1 MNSMS
6 QLTPMLRQYL
16 GIKGEY
22 PDAIL
27 FFRMGDFYEMFFDDA
42 RTASRILGIT
52 LTARGSYEGKK
63 IAMCGIP
70 HHASKSYITKLVGSG
85 RKVAICEQTE
95 DPKGSKG
102 IVKREV
108 VRLVTPGSI
117 VDEGDL
123 DDKSNLYMAAI
134 YGGSD
139 RNEYPPMPGSGEIGE
154 TETGEDESYGLAHVD
169 LSTGEFRVTEIRLFN
184 ELLDELGRIAPA
196 ELLIVENGHLSG
208 RRELSQYRIEAI
220 ERDCFDPSRAENL
233 LKEQLGVRSLAGF
246 GCQDMPYGTVAAGIL
261 VHYLR
266 DTQKGFPAHIK
277 EIVSYR
283 ISDFMFLDESTC
295 SHLEL
300 LKTIRR
306 QSEKGSLLQILDR
319 TVTSMG
325 SRCLKKWV
333 TYPLIDL
340 EKIRKRLAAVGCFK
354 DDLMFRE
361 EVKKEL
367 NEIYDLERL
376 NGRIALKR
384 ANARDLLALKS
395 SIFRIPFIKNALT
408 GSTSILLSEIAK
420 KIDTLQDI
428 AHLIEETIHE
438 DAPVSVRDGGIIKD
452 GYDDE
457 LDRLISLSRDGKSW
471 IAEFAASE
479 QQRTGISSLKVGFNK
494 VFGYYIEISKAN
506 LHLVPPD
513 YIRKQTLV
521 NGERYITESLKN
533 MEEQVLSAEEKRVE
547 LEYKIFE
554 KIREKVALENQ
565 RIKETAALVAEIDC
579 ISGLAETAE
588 MNNYICPEV
597 NDSVDISIVDGRH
610 PVVEQ
615 TVKDEDFVP
624 NDISLDS
631 REQQMLIITGPNMAG
646 KSTIL
651 RQTALTVL
659 MAQMGS
665 FVPASKA
672 VIGIVDRIFTRVGAS
687 DDLARGQSTF
697 MVEMNETANIL
708 RHVTPRS
715 LVILD
720 EIGRG
725 TSTYDGLSIAWAVA
739 ETLHDCEGKGVRTL
753 FATHY
758 HELTEMVT
766 TKHRVK
772 NFNIAVREWNDQIIF
787 LRKLVP
793 GGTSRSYGIQVA
805 RIAGLP
811 DRTLRR
817 AKEILNNLE
826 GTELDETGRPRL
838 AQTSHKKS
846 EGDVLQL
853 SLFETKDRKLRKRI
867 KGLDISS
874 ITPLEA
880 LIELN
885 KLKEYVDSDE

>member
-1 MNSMS
+1 
-6 QLTPMLRQYL
+6 MLRQYL

-42 RTASRILGIT
+42 RIASRILGIT

-139 RNEYPPMPGSGEIGE
+139 RNEYPPMPGSGETGK

-208 RRELSQYRIEAI
+208 RQELSQYRIEAI

-246 GCQDMPYGTVAAGIL
+246 GCQDMAYGTVAAGIL

-367 NEIYDLERL
+367 DEIYDLERL

-479 QQRTGISSLKVGFNK
+479 QKRTGISSLKVGFNK

-631 REQQMLIITGPNMAG
+631 RKQQMLIITGPNMAG

-787 LRKLVP
+787 LRKVVP

-811 DRTLRR
+811 DRALRR

-838 AQTSHKKS
+838 AKTSHKKR

-853 SLFETKDRKLRKRI
+853 SLFETKDRKLRERI